1 MALKV
6 LLADD
11 HAVVRDG
18 LRPFLTPLAPDI
30 EVLEASDLPT
40 AKAMI
45 AEHAPA
51 LAIIDLRMPG
61 VGSVDDVAAL
71 QPLAPTM
78 RLVVFSGWIERADV
92 VRAFELGLAGYLP
105 KSLSGAAITHAL
117 QLVMSGEVHFPSS
130 VLMQAA
136 EPPPPEPEVGGP
148 FRLLSPR
155 EVEIVG
161 HLVGGA
167 SNKEIANRL
176 GLTEITV
183 KAHLRS
189 IFRKIQVAN
198 RTQLVVLA
206 IEHGLKP

>member
-1 MALKV
+1 MPLKV

-18 LRPFLTPLAPDI
+18 LRPFLVPLAPEIDVI
-30 EVLEASDLPT
+30 EAGDLST
-40 AKAMI
+40 AQALI
-45 AEHAPA
+45 EQHSPG

-61 VGSVDDVAAL
+61 VGSVEDVAAL
-71 QPLAPTM
+71 QPLAPAM

-92 VRAFELGLAGYLP
+92 VRAYELGLAGYLP

-117 QLVMSGEVHFPSS
+117 QLVMSGEKHFPSS

-136 EPPPPEPEVGGP
+136 DPDPVGKTPNGA

-155 EVEIVG
+155 ELEIVG

-167 SNKEIANRL
+167 SKKEIANRL
-176 GLTEITV
+176 DLTEITV

-189 IFRKIQVAN
+189 IFRKIQVSN